1 MIDHYSILYLNSKQ
15 RNKQL
20 KYVLNY
26 KYENT
31 TTFVHENIMSIN
43 FVSTY
48 LTSIPLVGDQM
59 YQ

>member
-1 MIDHYSILYLNSKQ
+1 M
-15 RNKQL
+15 
-20 KYVLNY
+20 LNY

-59 YQ
+59 YQWDMEAVIFMYSTHVPVVCL